1 MKSLKFVFTK
11 IMFVILISTSP
22 GISGDILKYMSEA
35 EQIQSTLRKIDFER
49 FAELPATVKVSFMI
63 NGKNELIVVN
73 TNNKNLDGMIKSA
86 MNYKQIA
93 VTDLEYGK
101 IYTIPVKIEK

>member
-1 MKSLKFVFTK
+1 MKSLKLV
-11 IMFVILISTSP
+11 LIQITLVLFITTVP
-22 GISGDILKYMSEA
+22 GFSGDILKKISET
-35 EQIQSTLRKIDFER
+35 EQIQSILRKIDFER
-49 FAELPATVKVSFMI
+49 FADLPATVKVSFMI

-73 TNNKNLDGMIKSA
+73 TNNKNLDALIKSA

>member
-1 MKSLKFVFTK
+1 MKTLKFLICQVLF
-11 IMFVILISTSP
+11 IISISTVA
-22 GISGDILKYMSEA
+22 GISGNIKSNTEA
-35 EQIQSTLRKIDFER
+35 IQIQSILSKIDFKR
-49 FAELPATVKVSFMI
+49 YTLLPSTFNVSFMI

>member
-1 MKSLKFVFTK
+1 MKSLKLV
-11 IMFVILISTSP
+11 LIQITLVLFITTVP
-22 GISGDILKYMSEA
+22 GFSGDILKKISET
-35 EQIQSTLRKIDFER
+35 EQIQSILRKIDFER
-49 FAELPATVKVSFMI
+49 FADLPATVKVSFMI

-73 TNNKNLDGMIKSA
+73 TNNKNLDALIKSA

-101 IYTIPVKIEK
+101 IYTIPVKIEN